1 MSTSSSNGLP
11 INTVLLKEKANE
23 LAPSCYPDF
32 IASNG
37 FIDRFKT
44 INEVIFKTIHGET
57 NGIPEQLCEDWINVK
72 LPELVKDF
80 EPKDIFNWDEF
91 GLFWR
96 IPPNKSFTIRG
107 QKFKFGKKAK
117 KEFRY

>member
-1 MSTSSSNGLP
+1 M
-11 INTVLLKEKANE
+11 LKEKANE
-23 LAPSCYPDF
+23 LALSCGFPDF

-44 INEVIFKTIHGET
+44 RNEVIFQTIHGEA
-57 NGIPEQLCEDWINVK
+57 NGVPEQLCEDWINVK
-72 LPELVKDF
+72 LSELVKDF
-80 EPKDIFNWDEF
+80 ELKDIFNGDEL

-107 QKFKFGKKAK
+107 QKSKSGKISKG
-117 KEFRY
+117 RRRTH